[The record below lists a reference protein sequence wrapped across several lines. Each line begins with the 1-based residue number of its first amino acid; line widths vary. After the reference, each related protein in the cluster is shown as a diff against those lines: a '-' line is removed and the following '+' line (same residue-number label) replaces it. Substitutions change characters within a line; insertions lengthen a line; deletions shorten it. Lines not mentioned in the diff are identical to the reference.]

1 MADMIASAR
10 AMTTVAD
17 NQYVAIGMPKGGL
30 TPATITAMVGFQR
43 GGGEAIDLSSNV
55 KLAMAE
61 LQTVA
66 DSGDYPANVQAASA
80 LSTLTTVQAKLFNKN
95 DCGGFGA
102 IVSQAQSHCDDSKN
116 LMSATSFLKDS
127 NYSDFGSGI
136 NDLSSMGD
144 RGMTNVFGDLP
155 GAGAAINS
163 GGKLWNGVDVKNL
176 GSPGGLVEAFQNN
189 KLANATGLNQ
199 KLSEAGVDLNNLGDP
214 AYKDK
219 ISGVLSNINDPA
231 ALDASAEQFGQANP
245 FAGMPAYTGTDSSIY
260 KSPSFL
266 TGETAPAPVATTTT
280 STSSFGAP
288 AVTTRSF
295 STTTGTST
303 TGTSFGATTA
313 PAVTTGGIQSLK
325 DLGDYT
331 KTADPS
337 TTSGLETDLAGVGL
351 KLSDMGGGKMI
362 DATQGLAF
370 FGSIKKVETP
380 LTNAAHPTLNSLMI
394 DSDTTSAIESMIGL
408 PSGSTAIPNMRDIL
422 GPVAG
427 NPEIDALAGG
437 YSADK
442 VTALNTSL
450 TKTNGFIASAQLQA
464 STGTPTQTLGKNMG
478 FATNLH
484 KYGKDMSEGGV
495 GTMLRNMANTAT
507 KYGESVAASLAEGEN
522 NNLLALNGIGPLQTN
537 PFEGTP
543 SYTGTD
549 GSLYTNPQVKMMGGS

>member
-1 MADMIASAR
+1 MIASAR
-10 AMTTVAD
+10 NMTVVAEGQYNTV
-17 NQYVAIGMPKGGL
+17 GMPKGSL

-43 GGGEAIDLSSNV
+43 GGGEAIDLSANV

-66 DSGDYPANVQAASA
+66 ASGDYPANVNAAAA
-80 LSTLTTVQAKLFNKN
+80 LSTLTTVQETLFNPN
-95 DCGGFGA
+95 DCGGFGD
-102 IVSQAQSHCDDSKN
+102 IVGQAQAHCDDSKN
-116 LMSATSFLKDS
+116 LMSATSFLKNS

-136 NDLSSMGD
+136 TDLSSMGD
-144 RGMTNVFGDLP
+144 RGLTNTFGDLN
-155 GAGAAINS
+155 GAGAALASS
-163 GGKLWNGVDVKNL
+163 GTLWNGVEVKNL
-176 GSPGGLVEAFQNN
+176 GTPGGLAQSFQNN

-199 KLSEAGVDLNNLGDP
+199 KLSNAGVDLNNLGDP
-214 AYKDK
+214 AYQDK
-219 ISGVLSNINDPA
+219 ISSVLGSITDPEAIN
-231 ALDASAEQFGQANP
+231 ASAEQFEQANP
-245 FAGMPAYTGTDSSIY
+245 FAGLPSYSGSDASLY
-260 KSPSFL
+260 KTPSFGS
-266 TGETAPAPVATTTT
+266 TPAAPTT
-280 STSSFGAP
+280 P
-288 AVTTRSF
+288 
-295 STTTGTST
+295 TTGTSPVPGST
-303 TGTSFGATTA
+303 PGGSTAFGATSA
-313 PAVTTGGIQSLK
+313 PTVTTGGIKSLK

-351 KLSDMGGGKMI
+351 KLNDLGGGKMI
-362 DATQGLAF
+362 DATQGLSF
-370 FGSIKKVETP
+370 FGNITKVETP
-380 LTNAAHPTLNSLMI
+380 LTNAVHPTLNSLMI

-450 TKTNGFIASAQLQA
+450 TKTSGFIASAQLQA

-478 FATNLH
+478 FATSLH

-507 KYGESVAASLAEGEN
+507 KYGEAVSASLAEGEN